1 MYKIFPFFLK
11 KYFRNDS
18 KYFRGE
24 LVENLITSDILKKK
38 DRKSLEFTKLN
49 QGNRIDNKRLT
60 INVKLERLDSIKKKL
75 MIYNDRNY
83 LDALEKIHSLY
94 DEKETKDA
102 IDEIKPLIH
111 NIERSVGENVLTN
124 VRENPKTINI
134 CIREYGETC
143 KKKLL

>member
-1 MYKIFPFFLK
+1 MK
-11 KYFRNDS
+11 KYFRNNS

-24 LVENLITSDILKKK
+24 LVENLITSDILKKRQEIIK
-38 DRKSLEFTKLN
+38 EFTKLN

-60 INVKLERLDSIKKKL
+60 INVKLEILDSIKKKL

-143 KKKLL
+143 KKKLP